1 MSYLTDFI
9 TEACILEPYAKSLV
23 LGKLPGSRY
32 EYQYSLSPLLYDS
45 YGMKEIY
52 YHFESLVH
60 TEIGHWNFQL
70 AGRESSS
77 IPLLSALPLLARND
91 DHFINSF
98 MIRKQRKS
106 YGFHNYIEGMPNDLP
121 VIIVDDLVNST
132 DSFRFCRD
140 VIENTT
146 TMKTLPFIFSVLNK
160 EGRDVVHDKYLGPSH
175 KILSVLNKDDINA
188 ALA

>member
-1 MSYLTDFI
+1 MWI
-9 TEACILEPYAKSLV
+9 TEFIAESCILQPYAKSFV

-32 EYQYSLSPLLYDS
+32 EYQYNLSPLLYNTE
-45 YGMKEIY
+45 GMQEIY
-52 YHFESLVH
+52 YRFNDLVR
-60 TEIGHWNFQL
+60 TEINHWDFQL
-70 AGRESSS
+70 AGREPSS
-77 IPLLSALPLLARND
+77 IPLLSALPMLARKD

-121 VIIVDDLVNST
+121 VLIVDDLVNST

-175 KILSVLNKDDINA
+175 KIISVLNKDDINA